1 MRIDRTLTLSVFHP
15 LRKKLPRPRGIRI
28 PILMYHSISDE
39 TESGHPYFWIN
50 TSPKRFAE
58 HMRLMKENDYKVISL
73 TDAAD
78 FLGNASTALDEQTGK
93 DSHPRYAVVTFDDG
107 FADFRTEA
115 FPILADH
122 GFSATVFLPTGFIS
136 DSGSTLKG
144 KMCLRWDDVRE
155 LAESGVRFGSH
166 TISHPKLRGI
176 PWDQVEMELRESRK
190 AMEDRL
196 GTQVES
202 FSYPYAFPEGD
213 QCFQSRLKTSLGE
226 LGYVNG
232 VTTRVGTAAE
242 GDDKL
247 FFKRIPVNSG
257 DDAAFFIAKLEG
269 GYDWFHG
276 LQYGFKV
283 LKGNSTKEKPFP
295 RN

>member
-1 MRIDRTLTLSVFHP
+1 MLTSKTMRIDGIFTRYIFHP
-15 LRKKLPRPRGIRI
+15 LKKILPRPKGVRI

-39 TESGHPYFWIN
+39 PESGHPYFWIN
-50 TSPKRFAE
+50 TSPIRFAE

-78 FLGNASTALDEQTGK
+78 FLGNASTVLDEQAGK
-93 DSHPRYAVVTFDDG
+93 GSHPRYAVVTFDDG
-107 FADFRTEA
+107 FADFRTKA
-115 FPILADH
+115 FPILAEH

-136 DSGSTLKG
+136 DSGSTWKG

-166 TISHPKLRGI
+166 TVSHPKLRGI
-176 PWDQVEMELRESRK
+176 PWDQVEKELRESRK

-202 FSYPYAFPEGD
+202 FSYPYAFPEQD
-213 QCFQSRLKTSLGE
+213 RSFQSRLRTSLGE
-226 LGYVNG
+226 IGYANG

-247 FFKRIPVNSG
+247 FFKRIPVNS
-257 DDAAFFIAKLEG
+257 DDDSGFFLAKLEG
-269 GYDWFHG
+269 GYDWVCNF
-276 LQYGFKV
+276 QYGYKL
-283 LKGNSTKEKPFP
+283 LKST
-295 RN
+295 